1 MAKKQPIIINARV
14 AAEALRGA
22 EELLEQPPKS
32 RNAPVHVHVKPKD
45 IQTMQELFQPRRFS
59 AGLREVDPKHV
70 KDLATRITRKGELD
84 PVLVVKLTGP
94 YGSRWVCVDG
104 HHRVAAYKSL
114 RRTET
119 IKCEWFAGTLRE
131 ATDES
136 LQRNEVAKLGV
147 PQADRFEEAWR
158 RTLNGWGSKRDV
170 VTLTGTSDG
179 MVAMMRRVMKYH
191 WAQDTPKGQGLRA
204 ELGSD
209 LRVHS
214 WSRVRA
220 AWVGL
225 TPEEWSIEEE
235 AAKLARI
242 LSNRLTNK
250 LSQNPEVTARAL
262 WIYDPDLCG
271 NLVGALQD
279 HMREQ
284 AEKEREELKLAYE
297 EK

>member
-14 AAEALRGA
+14 AATALREA
-22 EELLEQPPKS
+22 EEQLEQPPKT
-32 RNAPVHVHVKPKD
+32 RKAPVYVQVKPAD
-45 IQTMQELFQPRRFS
+45 VVTMPELFQPRRFS

-84 PVLVVKLTGP
+84 PVLVVHLKGP
-94 YGSRWVCVDG
+94 FRSRWVCVDG
-104 HHRVAAYKSL
+104 HHRVAAYKGL

-136 LQRNEVAKLGV
+136 LQRNEVAKLAV

-158 RTLNGWGSKRDV
+158 RTLNGWGSKKEV

-179 MVAMMRRVMKYH
+179 MVALMRRVMNAHK
-191 WAQDTPKGQGLRA
+191 AQNTPKGQALRA
-204 ELGSD
+204 ELGSNLD
-209 LRVHS
+209 TYS

-220 AWVGL
+220 AWIGL
-225 TPEEWSIEEE
+225 TPGEWSIEED

-262 WIYDPDLCG
+262 WIYDPDLCR
-271 NLVGALQD
+271 NLVEALQN
-279 HMREQ
+279 HMLDQ
-284 AEKEREELKLAYE
+284 AEKEREELKLAYAE
-297 EK
+297 E